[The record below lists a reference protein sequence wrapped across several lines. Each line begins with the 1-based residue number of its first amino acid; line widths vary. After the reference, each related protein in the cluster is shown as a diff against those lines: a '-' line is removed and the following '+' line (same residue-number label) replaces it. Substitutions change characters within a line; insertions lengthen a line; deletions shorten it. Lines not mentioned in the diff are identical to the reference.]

1 MKVTIYLKM
10 VKKLI
15 PMNPNMTLRELED
28 FSRLHGSDIEFVNGR
43 PHLLLYE
50 TDFVEKRKGEQKNE

>member
-1 MKVTIYLKM
+1 M